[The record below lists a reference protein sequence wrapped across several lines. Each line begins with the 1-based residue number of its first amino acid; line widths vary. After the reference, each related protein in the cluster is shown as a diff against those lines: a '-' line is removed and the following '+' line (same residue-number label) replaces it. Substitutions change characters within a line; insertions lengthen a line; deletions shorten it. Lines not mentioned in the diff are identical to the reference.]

1 MFAVLNNHIRL
12 NAGRELAFQCA
23 GIFYVRIHCTTLYR
37 CSNTPV
43 YRLNGRTAFSRECV
57 KQRVRFG
64 HLFYLYLCYSITTFP
79 ILHCLA
85 ETERPPTKRASD
97 PSRLP
102 EILTPTS
109 HAWAWTCRAATSATA
124 ARPTRRGTPLP
135 ARHPYRHVQHL
146 RHGLH
151 HGSRLVCAAGG
162 ARARQMAGEAGV
174 PPPLPC
180 READAQH
187 PRLHRP
193 ASRRYHIAGL
203 PLVTGATSYY
213 CFPPKRLSTESRP
226 GRVHPEPDELPTPDK
241 QSLKQ

>member
-1 MFAVLNNHIRL
+1 MQDVSLHFNVQAFLMSAYILVQPYTGIRVPPCTGLMAVQHFSMNVIDSGTGTDTFFIYTYVTEHRDSQRRTVYLPRNVRPRNGYRILIPSYRKSLHRL
-12 NAGRELAFQCA
+12 RTPGHGPAG
-23 GIFYVRIHCTTLYR
+23 
-37 CSNTPV
+37 
-43 YRLNGRTAFSRECV
+43 
-57 KQRVRFG
+57 
-64 HLFYLYLCYSITTFP
+64 
-79 ILHCLA
+79 
-85 ETERPPTKRASD
+85 
-97 PSRLP
+97 LP
-102 EILTPTS
+102 
-109 HAWAWTCRAATSATA
+109 R
-124 ARPTRRGTPLP
+124 PLP
-135 ARHPYRHVQHL
+135 PHAQRAGAHPYRHVQHL

-193 ASRRYHIAGL
+193 ASRRYRIAGL

-226 GRVHPEPDELPTPDK
+226 GRVHPEPDESSTPK
-241 QSLKQ
+241 RHEST

>member
-1 MFAVLNNHIRL
+1 MQDASLHYNVQ
-12 NAGRELAFQCA
+12 AF
-23 GIFYVRIHCTTLYR
+23 FM
-37 CSNTPV
+37 
-43 YRLNGRTAFSRECV
+43 
-57 KQRVRFG
+57 
-64 HLFYLYLCYSITTFP
+64 
-79 ILHCLA
+79 
-85 ETERPPTKRASD
+85 
-97 PSRLP
+97 
-102 EILTPTS
+102 
-109 HAWAWTCRAATSATA
+109 SATVLVQPYTGIRVPPCTGLMA
-124 ARPTRRGTPLP
+124 VQHFSMNVIDSGTGTDTFFIYTYVTEHRDSQRRTVYLPRNVRPRNGYRILIPSYRKSLHRLRTPGHGPAGLPRPLP
-135 ARHPYRHVQHL
+135 PHAQRAGAHPYRHVQYL

-193 ASRRYHIAGL
+193 ASRRYRIARL

-226 GRVHPEPDELPTPDK
+226 GRVHPEPNELPTPDK

>member
-12 NAGRELAFQCA
+12 NAGRELALQRA
-23 GIFYVRIHCTTLYR
+23 GIFYVRNYFSTTLYR

-97 PSRLP
+97 PHPLLP

-124 ARPTRRGTPLP
+124 ARPTAGAKPSPARSTSAERATPWEPTRMRSWWSASSPNGWRSRRTAAAAVPRSGCATPSPSSPGIPTPPYCRPTFRKPEPPQPVLQPAAPPQEPPGTGTP
-135 ARHPYRHVQHL
+135 
-146 RHGLH
+146 
-151 HGSRLVCAAGG
+151 
-162 ARARQMAGEAGV
+162 
-174 PPPLPC
+174 
-180 READAQH
+180 
-187 PRLHRP
+187 
-193 ASRRYHIAGL
+193 
-203 PLVTGATSYY
+203 
-213 CFPPKRLSTESRP
+213 
-226 GRVHPEPDELPTPDK
+226 
-241 QSLKQ
+241 